1 MRLNVDDDLIEVAK
15 GLGPL
20 IGDHAAE
27 TERQRRLA
35 RPVVEAL
42 AGAGLFRMLTPR
54 PLGGLEVDPLTC
66 ARVIEEVAGFDSAA
80 GWALMVGNS
89 VDWWCCRLPKE
100 GPEEIYADDPD
111 AVIAAAFHPPMEAT
125 RVEGGYRVS
134 GRRPLASNIHDATWL
149 MVTALVMDGEQPRTA
164 DGAPEAIGVIVR
176 AEEAEVFDTWYSLGM
191 RGTDSNDVALHVF
204 APEGRTFPLVPEF
217 EAGPHYRGPLYRIS
231 AMAEVATVIPPVA
244 LGIARQAISELRDLA
259 QGKTPFGS
267 ATLLR
272 ERAVAQAKLARAEA
286 VLRSARLFFYDTLNE
301 QGVSWLVMADPE
313 RPPRA
318 AQDPRARGAPRDP
331 RPTAGRTHPPTPA
344 ARRTP
349 GLDRARR
356 PWS

>member
-176 AEEAEVFDTWYSLGM
+176 AELRPIDLAVWSVLGVLPPEVPDELLALPLSARWRLLQRLHTPAGGQLSQALARLPAADREVLRAPDPSVLEVPRSFPINRRRPDRCVIRAGSGG
-191 RGTDSNDVALHVF
+191 RCDGESDGDSDVSHPVVI
-204 APEGRTFPLVPEF
+204 GDD
-217 EAGPHYRGPLYRIS
+217 S
-231 AMAEVATVIPPVA
+231 SEVAADQLRRCDMDRVKASKDRPRRHRCGSVEQVCVEVDLMQP
-244 LGIARQAISELRDLA
+244 RQLA
-259 QGKTPFGS
+259 
-267 ATLLR
+267 
-272 ERAVAQAKLARAEA
+272 
-286 VLRSARLFFYDTLNE
+286 ARLGD
-301 QGVSWLVMADPE
+301 GGC
-313 RPPRA
+313 A
-318 AQDPRARGAPRDP
+318 AG
-331 RPTAGRTHPPTPA
+331 
-344 ARRTP
+344 
-349 GLDRARR
+349 
-356 PWS
+356 